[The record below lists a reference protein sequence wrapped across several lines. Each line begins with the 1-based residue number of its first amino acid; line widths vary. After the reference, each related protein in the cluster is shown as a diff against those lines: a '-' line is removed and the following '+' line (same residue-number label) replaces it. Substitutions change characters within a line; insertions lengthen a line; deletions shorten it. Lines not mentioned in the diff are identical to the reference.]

1 MRNTILIV
9 GCAIALSG
17 CATKQYPIAL
27 ELTPYE
33 AQGFSCDQLDLELA
47 RAYQARGQVANIA
60 NPDWR
65 SAAGFLGDFGIGNA
79 MARSAADKALSK
91 RTADLH
97 GAKIAKNCPG
107 GSIPASTPS
116 S

>member
-1 MRNTILIV
+1 MKKTIVFAGLTL
-9 GCAIALSG
+9 ALSG

-27 ELTPYE
+27 ELTSYE
-33 AQGFSCDQLDLELA
+33 AQALTCDQLELELV

-79 MARSAADKALSK
+79 MARGAADKALSK
-91 RTADLH
+91 RIADIH
-97 GAKIAKNCPG
+97 AAKSAKACPG
-107 GSIPASTPS
+107 AALPIATTP
-116 S
+116 